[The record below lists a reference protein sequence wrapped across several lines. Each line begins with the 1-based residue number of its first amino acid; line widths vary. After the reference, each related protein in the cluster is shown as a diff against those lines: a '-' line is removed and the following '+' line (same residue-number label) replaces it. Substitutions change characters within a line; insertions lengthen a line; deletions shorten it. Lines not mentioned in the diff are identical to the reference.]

1 MDNTGVDTME
11 MIPDYVEVFNTYL
24 PNKLPRELVNI
35 IKDYTFNFE
44 DVVNYH
50 GLVLCHDCGNIW
62 DGNAQCN
69 CWEFYGFDEGLDE
82 AYYEQFN
89 NSLFNEESIIN

>member
-11 MIPDYVEVFNTYL
+11 MIPDYVEVFTEIL
-24 PNKLPRELVNI
+24 PNKLPAELINI

-69 CWEFYGFDEGLDE
+69 CWEFYGFDEGFDE
-82 AYYEQFN
+82 VYYEEFN
-89 NSLFNEESIIN
+89 NSLSNEVAISN

>member
-11 MIPDYVEVFNTYL
+11 MIPDYVEAFNAYL
-24 PNKLPRELVNI
+24 PNKLPQELVSL

-69 CWEFYGFDEGLDE
+69 CWQEWYLG
-82 AYYEQFN
+82 
-89 NSLFNEESIIN
+89 EEYDIIN